1 MEDNEPADNEPT
13 KRRKRPRVDPAEA
26 AEKAAAK
33 AEETANARRR
43 AAVNASSIALFEGLV
58 LVRSHECASGY
69 KNVRPISKASKQNLS
84 KPWQC
89 TINTGAGKKKELGRF
104 TTKEEAALCY
114 ARHIGAV
121 AAAELDRHY
130 ERTLPM
136 TPEAAITAA
145 EAEGLT
151 LRTAPGTLSGY
162 RCVSCSRK
170 KPEHALT
177 YHAHATDLDA
187 PIGSGKAKNLGSFA
201 SAEEA
206 ALAVARHQREND
218 PALLPAH
225 AAQEVAARE
234 VAIKAKRKV
243 ASQYPKC
250 SRCGEL
256 RKGHVCRM
264 GSDWK
269 AANVLVASIAPTGLA
284 AEGLLHLANPNGMEY
299 SRTA

>member
-1 MEDNEPADNEPT
+1 MEDNERTHPPA
-13 KRRKRPRVDPAEA
+13 KHRKRSRADPAEA

-33 AEETANARRR
+33 AEETAIHARR
-43 AAVNASSIALFEGLV
+43 AAVNASRIALLEGLV

-69 KNVRPISKASKQNLS
+69 KNVRPVKNKNLS

-89 TINTGAGKKKELGRF
+89 TINIGAGKKKELGRF

-114 ARHIGAV
+114 ARHIGAA

-136 TPEAAITAA
+136 TPEAAIAAA

-151 LRTAPGTLSGY
+151 LRTAPGTMSGY
-162 RCVSCSRK
+162 RAVSCSRK

-177 YHAHATDLDA
+177 YNSHAVDLDA
-187 PIGSGKAKNLGSFA
+187 PIGSGKVKNLGSFA

-206 ALAVARHQREND
+206 ALAVARHEREND

-225 AAQEVAARE
+225 AAPYARSAARRRAQEVAARE
-234 VAIKAKRKV
+234 VAIKAKRKA

-264 GSDWK
+264 GSDGR
-269 AANVLVASIAPTGLA
+269 AAEVLALSIAPTGLA
-284 AEGLLHLANPNGMEY
+284 AEGLLHLANGME
-299 SRTA
+299 